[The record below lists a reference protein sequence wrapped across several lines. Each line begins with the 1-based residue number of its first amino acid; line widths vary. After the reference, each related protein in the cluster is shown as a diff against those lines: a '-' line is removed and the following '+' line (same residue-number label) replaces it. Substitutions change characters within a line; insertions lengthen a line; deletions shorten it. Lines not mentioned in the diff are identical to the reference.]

1 MTQKHLKTK
10 IFYNQMNNLNGIG
23 DILTTIH
30 QNLYSMNQVVKY
42 HHTIIEKI
50 KDDVNITQKKK
61 DIDDLHLEMEKL
73 ELRIKDYL
81 DNKISSLD
89 LSANKSENSIEEK
102 VSDALTQAV
111 IKVSQ
116 SQSKIPD
123 DSLNN
128 SDNNKIDSDKTA
140 ENTDN
145 KKIELSSNIAKPV
158 TKKKN
163 TKSRK
168 KNVINDLDSEIT
180 NESENIT

>member
-73 ELRIKDYL
+73 ELRIKNYL

-116 SQSKIPD
+116 SQNKIPD

-128 SDNNKIDSDKTA
+128 SDNYKIDSDKTA
-140 ENTDN
+140 EDN
-145 KKIELSSNIAKPV
+145 KKNELSSNIAKPV

-168 KNVINDLDSEIT
+168 KNVINDLDSEIA

>member
-1 MTQKHLKTK
+1 
-10 IFYNQMNNLNGIG
+10 MNNLNGIG

-30 QNLYSMNQVVKY
+30 QNLHSINQVVQY

-61 DIDDLHLEMEKL
+61 DIDNLHLEMEKL

-89 LSANKSENSIEEK
+89 LSGTKSENSIEEK

-116 SQSKIPD
+116 SQNKMPNESV
-123 DSLNN
+123 
-128 SDNNKIDSDKTA
+128 DNNNDKTVENISA
-140 ENTDN
+140 E
-145 KKIELSSNIAKPV
+145 KIVENISENESSSNVVKPV
-158 TKKKN
+158 AKKKN

-168 KNVINDLDSEIT
+168 KNVINDLDSDIVDK
-180 NESENIT
+180 NDNIT